1 MALRKPTRTTDHVTV
16 ISWLDTSV
24 NQDAEGFGDIVAKYM
39 SSEVPDPSILPMR
52 EGAEAPTEFVLRPL
66 GEREIGICDDLAR
79 TVEADQDGE
88 IQVETSSSEQNWQ
101 YVRFGLVEAK
111 NYGGEW
117 TAKKARLYSFSV
129 WDLDELEQLL
139 DNYTVQLLGTVIRR
153 WSIMQKKTSLRS
165 GLLPDGTSGTE
176 PIQEASVHSIATS
189 ADMTKDTEPCTDVTN
204 QDQTLAR

>member
-39 SSEVPDPSILPMR
+39 SSDVPDPSILPMR

-79 TVEADQDGE
+79 MVDTGADGE
-88 IQVETSSSEQNWQ
+88 VQVETSSSEQNWQ
-101 YVRFGLVEAK
+101 YVRFGLVEVK
-111 NYGGEW
+111 NYGDEW
-117 TAKKARLYSFSV
+117 TAKKERLYSFNV
-129 WDLDELEQLL
+129 WDLDELEKLL

-153 WSIMQKKTSLRS
+153 WSLLQKKTSLGS
-165 GLLPDGTSGTE
+165 GSLQDMTSGTE
-176 PIQEASVHSIATS
+176 PIPGASVHSIATS
-189 ADMTKDTEPCTDVTN
+189 ADTTGVTETCTDATN
-204 QDQTLAR
+204 QDQSLAK